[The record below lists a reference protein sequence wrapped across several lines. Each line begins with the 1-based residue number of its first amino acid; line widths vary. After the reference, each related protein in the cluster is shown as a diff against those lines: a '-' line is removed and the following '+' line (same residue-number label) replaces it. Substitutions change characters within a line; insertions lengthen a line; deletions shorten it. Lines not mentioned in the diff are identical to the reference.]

1 MQNSRVFG
9 RRIHI
14 SGSIS
19 DDAGVAAPAE
29 VMKAREVIEGLVAEL
44 VARGANFVA
53 PIDAEKTRAI
63 DQLPICFDWLV
74 VEAIQK
80 AKATRP
86 ASAPGPLL
94 IAVQHHKTELQI
106 PDEFAAAW
114 DQLRQSDDVQIEN
127 VAHWNMGSK
136 RMEAQACYGDILIT
150 LGGGEGVLFLANLY
164 HDAGKP
170 IIPLNFALVPPE
182 TGARRLFNIGLSS
195 SRADQLFSPQQ
206 VSAHAW
212 INRLNLTR
220 RAEVSEHVGVILSL
234 LEDLEPPRAF
244 VVRLLN
250 PKHDSFAAVEE
261 YFETTIK
268 PIVEGEFG
276 YKLCVVDGRQAYE
289 YPRVDQ
295 EIFEKLHR
303 SAVVIADITGG
314 RPNCFIE
321 MGYALGRRL
330 PTMLLAQ
337 EGTEHPF
344 DVTTFAGHRWTL
356 DQNEDDRRRAFL
368 EHWDAIRSRPPVVPD
383 APLIT

>member
-19 DDAGVAAPAE
+19 DDAGVATPAE
-29 VMKAREVIEGLVAEL
+29 VMKAREVVEALVAEL
-44 VARGANFVA
+44 VARGACFVA
-53 PIDAEKTRAI
+53 PIDAEKTRAA
-63 DQLPICFDWLV
+63 DQQPICFDWLV

-80 AKATRP
+80 AKAKRP

-106 PDEFAAAW
+106 PDAFAAGW
-114 DQLRQSDDVQIEN
+114 DQLRQSDDVGIEN
-127 VAHWNMGSK
+127 VAHWNMNSK
-136 RMEAQACYGDILIT
+136 RMEAQARYGDILIA

-170 IIPLNFALVPPE
+170 IIPLNFALTPLE

-195 SRADQLFSPQQ
+195 SRADRLFSPQQ
-206 VSAHAW
+206 MTAHAW
-212 INRLNLTR
+212 INRLNLTP
-220 RAEVSEHVGVILSL
+220 RANVSEHVGVILNL

-250 PKHDSFAAVEE
+250 PKHDNFAAVEE
-261 YFETTIK
+261 YFETTVK
-268 PIVEGEFG
+268 PIVEGELG
-276 YKLCVVDGRQAYE
+276 YKLCVIDGRQAYE
-289 YPRVDQ
+289 HPRVDQ
-295 EIFEKLHR
+295 DIFEKLHR
-303 SAVVIADITGG
+303 SAVVIADITGN

-344 DVTTFAGHRWTL
+344 DVTTFAGHHWSL
-356 DQNEDDRRRAFL
+356 DMSQEERRKAFL
-368 EHWDAIRSRPPVVPD
+368 EHWNAIRSRPPVVPD